1 MDWPDGLQEG
11 NGRDMTTKIGTTF
24 QSSTRMRRLFFAALF
39 NQIRILWP
47 IFSGVLIVMVGA
59 GAVVGWIEGWGIGES
74 LYFTFVTGLTIGYG
88 DLAPKSTIARI
99 LFVPIGLCGI
109 ILTGLVAAVSVQALD
124 AAGRA
129 RTEQDDL
136 NDTRS

>member
-1 MDWPDGLQEG
+1 MDWPNGLQEG

-47 IFSGVLIVMVGA
+47 IFSGVLLVMLGA

-99 LFVPIGLCGI
+99 LIVPIGLCGI
-109 ILTGLVAAVSVQALD
+109 ILTGLVAAISVQALD
-124 AAGRA
+124 AAGSA

-136 NDTRS
+136 TDTRS

>member
-1 MDWPDGLQEG
+1 
-11 NGRDMTTKIGTTF
+11 MTTKIGTTF

-39 NQIRILWP
+39 HQIRILWP
-47 IFSGVLIVMVGA
+47 IFSGVLIVMLGA
-59 GAVVGWIEGWGIGES
+59 GAIIGWIEGWGVGES

-88 DLAPKSTIARI
+88 DLAPKATMGRI
-99 LFVPIGLCGI
+99 LIVPIGLCGI

-129 RTEQDDL
+129 RTEPDDRT
-136 NDTRS
+136 DTRS